1 MRTEMAPIRQAVI
14 GLGVA
19 LLLASGPQ
27 VLRGNVLAADTAG
40 ARSGAAAL
48 SVNLVSM
55 PSGAF
60 GIDGAAGAAA
70 LSPVVISGAPA
81 SGAGLTPVFDP
92 VPLQLG
98 SFGIGITNGGG
109 MTAPAL
115 AAFNRA
121 AAQWQARIAD
131 PITVNITAI
140 MTNMGSPTI
149 IGSTSNVVLQAD
161 YTTIRDQV
169 VADAADEADDAIV
182 GFMPTA
188 GQFSVYLP
196 PNFGLTGNISVSKAD
211 LKALG
216 FTGLDGSFGV
226 SDGTITFNTGFSFDF
241 DNSDGVTPGTIDFET
256 VTAHEIGH
264 ILGFVSAEDNIDTM
278 LHLLQVGN
286 VNIDVLDLFRFANNL
301 AGSDPATAADFTTFD
316 RSLVPGTDEITDQVL
331 AWGPLGTTEFRM
343 STGFWTGDGR
353 QASHWKDNELTG
365 TLIGNLDPTLAYATI
380 VPITEADWR
389 AMDLIGYEILP
400 IPEPT
405 SLLLLAGGLAVLRCR
420 RRR

>member
-19 LLLASGPQ
+19 LLLACCPQ
-27 VLRGNVLAADTAG
+27 VLRGDVLAADTASAG
-40 ARSGAAAL
+40 NGAAAL

-55 PSGAF
+55 PSVSS
-60 GIDGAAGAAA
+60 GIDGAGGSAA

-81 SGAGLTPVFDP
+81 SGTGLTPVFDP

-131 PITVNITAI
+131 PITVNITASMAALGPGI
-140 MTNMGSPTI
+140 L
-149 IGSTSNVVLQAD
+149 GSTSNVLLQDD
-161 YTTIRDQV
+161 YTTVRNQV

-182 GFMPTA
+182 GFLPIDT
-188 GQFSVYLP
+188 QFSVYLP
-196 PNFGLTGNISVSKAD
+196 AGFGLNGNVFSSKAEF
-211 LKALG
+211 KAIG
-216 FTGLDGSFGV
+216 YTGLDGAFGAN
-226 SDGTITFNTGFSFDF
+226 DGTITFSTGFSFDF
-241 DNSDGVTPGTIDFET
+241 DNSDGVTAGTIDFET
-256 VTAHEIGH
+256 VAAHEIGH
-264 ILGFVSAEDNIDTM
+264 ILGFVSAEDNIDNM

-286 VNIDVLDLFRFANNL
+286 VGISVLDLFRFANNL

-316 RSLVPGTDEITDQVL
+316 RSLVPGVDEITDQVL
-331 AWGPLGTTEFRM
+331 SWGPLGTTEFRM

-353 QASHWKDNELTG
+353 QASHWKDNDLTG